1 MGLYNKEVVRE
12 LYVYYIETLRAPL
25 DRKCYPAKQ
34 APVHYV
40 RVRGRRVEIFLP
52 TICCFLYCADIDA
65 TRAPLTPD
73 FDYQWKQIKEG
84 DFYRDTLL
92 KETTIR
98 WIHQNIYVDG
108 EGADWVLEP
117 TCVIKK
123 DNLTFAANF
132 I

>member
-1 MGLYNKEVVRE
+1 MLNDKGVMTKTITVEQRLLTGIFPTMLSIHYVFTRHQLEFIARSVGLYNKEVVRE

-73 FDYQWKQIKEG
+73 FDYQ
-84 DFYRDTLL
+84 
-92 KETTIR
+92 
-98 WIHQNIYVDG
+98 
-108 EGADWVLEP
+108 
-117 TCVIKK
+117 
-123 DNLTFAANF
+123 
-132 I
+132 